1 VKKLEKHF
9 CSSVIILSDSEPA
22 KALLVYHRKF
32 DGWQEPGGHMLPDEN
47 PVETAIREVKEETGL
62 DVSPYFDSG
71 TSLDERATIVPRPA
85 YIAEEHIDPYGK
97 DPEHYH
103 TDLIYS
109 IRVPE
114 QPVKSES
121 RKKHDIGW
129 FTKEQIVSLPMLQ
142 NVRVLINQE
151 FGKSDG

>member
-1 VKKLEKHF
+1 MKNLQKHF
-9 CSSVIILSDSEPA
+9 CSSVIIISDSIPA
-22 KALLVYHRKF
+22 KALLVYHKKF
-32 DGWQEPGGHMLPDEN
+32 DGWQEPGGHMQPDEN

-62 DVSPYFDSG
+62 DISDYFDSG
-71 TSLDERATIVPRPA
+71 TALDDKATIVPRPA
-85 YIAEEHIDPYGK
+85 YIAEEHISPYGK
-97 DPEHYH
+97 EPEHFH

-121 RKKHDIGW
+121 KSKHDIGW
-129 FTKEQIVSLPMLQ
+129 FTLEQMAQMPMLQ

-151 FGKSDG
+151 FGKQ